1 MTYEQTSADHL
12 KKAEEYNMQAKAQAE
27 KNNDCNLAGQLILK
41 ALREERLAKSTGP
54 QVMEVIKKSWTR
66 S

>member
-12 KKAEEYNMQAKAQAE
+12 KKATEYYAQAIAQAE
-27 KNNDCNLAGQLILK
+27 KNSDCDLAGQLILK

>member
-1 MTYEQTSADHL
+1 MTYEQTPADHL
-12 KKAEEYNMQAKAQAE
+12 TQAAEYYGQAKAQSE
-27 KNNDCNLAGQLILK
+27 KNGDYNLAGTLILK

-54 QVMEVIKKSWTR
+54 QVMEVIKKNWTR